1 MNIEVKVFAECKFL
15 LELSDCTHEKQIINI
30 QKRKRE
36 FPSSMCPIQIVQIVR

>member
-30 QKRKRE
+30 QKRKRG
-36 FPSSMCPIQIVQIVR
+36 FPSSMCPIQIAQIAR